1 MTPNVRNA
9 YLGNSVST
17 ASPQRLLVMLCERL
31 VLDLQRARDA
41 QLASA
46 HDNAHTLLLHAQ
58 DIVLELNSSL
68 DATKWSGAP
77 ALASLY
83 DWMHS
88 QLVVANTRRDVDVT
102 QHCLALAEQLA
113 DTWRQAALQQQAA
126 S

>member
-1 MTPNVRNA
+1 MTPNARNA

-31 VLDLQRARDA
+31 VLDLQRAREA
-41 QLASA
+41 QLVSA
-46 HDNAHTLLLHAQ
+46 HDQAREPLLHAQ
-58 DIVLELNSSL
+58 DIVLELNASL

-88 QLVVANTRRDVDVT
+88 QLVIANTKRDMT
-102 QHCLALAEQLA
+102 ATEHCLGLAEQLA
-113 DTWRQAALQQQAA
+113 DTWRQAALQPVAG
-126 S
+126 